1 MARHKNIPFF
11 IPHSG
16 CKNNCVFCSQT
27 KITGFTLPNE
37 DILAEAARLKATVE
51 ESLEYLGE
59 AEAQIGFFGGSFTGI
74 ERERMLTL
82 LKTAHTYVKAGK
94 VMGIRLSTRPDY
106 IDKEILDILESYG
119 VTDIELGLQST
130 NESVLKACGRGHGRQ
145 VCFDSAKMIT
155 ERGFGFGGQMMIG
168 LPMSDYEKD
177 LQTARDIV
185 SMGAAAVRIYP
196 TVVFEGTALY
206 DMVQRGEYTPISNE
220 RAAEIG
226 AECLRI
232 FKNAG
237 VEVLRIGLHAS
248 EELKK
253 APYGANHPSMGELVY
268 SRLAYEEV
276 SKLLADEDTVGK
288 TLKLFVSP
296 RRISSISGYK
306 GENKEKLKKEY
317 LLKSVKIYKSGCTDE
332 GIVYRLETED

>member
-1 MARHKNIPFF
+1 MAKHKNIPFF

-27 KITGFTLPNE
+27 KITGFSLPSD
-37 DILAEAARLKATVE
+37 DILAEAARLKSTVE
-51 ESLEYLGE
+51 EALDYLGE

-82 LKTAHTYVKAGK
+82 LKTAYAYVKTGQ
-94 VMGIRLSTRPDY
+94 VRGIRLSTRPDY

-130 NESVLKACGRGHGRQ
+130 NEAVLKASGRGHSRQ

-177 LQTARDIV
+177 IQTAKDIV
-185 SMGAAAVRIYP
+185 SMGATAVRIYP
-196 TVVFEGTALY
+196 TVVFGGTALY
-206 DMVQRGEYTPISNE
+206 DMVQRGEYTPISNV
-220 RAAEIG
+220 RAVEI
-226 AECLRI
+226 AADCLRI
-232 FKNAG
+232 FKNAS

-248 EELKK
+248 EELKN

-268 SRLAYEEV
+268 SRLAYGEV
-276 SKLLADEDTVGK
+276 AKLLAKEDTKGK
-288 TLKLFVSP
+288 SLKLYVSP
-296 RRISSISGYK
+296 KRISSVSGYR
-306 GENKEKLKKEY
+306 GENKEKLKKEF
-317 LLKSVKIYKSGCTDE
+317 LLKNVKIYKSDCTE
-332 GIVYRLETED
+332 GIAYRLETED